1 MSDERLAFSERLRE
15 AMKVAGYEPR
25 PSLLV
30 AHFNSRYR
38 GASVTFQSASRW
50 LTGKS
55 IPEQDKLQVLAQL
68 YGVEPHALRFGGKR
82 LAEGKAGWA
91 EAMNAQDRAMVD
103 AFLHLPQPK
112 RKLVRELVAAL
123 SEAVGKG

>member
-1 MSDERLAFSERLRE
+1 MSDESKAFSVRLKD
-15 AMKVAGYEPR
+15 AMQAAGYEPR
-25 PSLLV
+25 PSQLV

-68 YGVEPHALRFGGKR
+68 YGVEPHVLRFGGKR
-82 LAEGKAGWA
+82 LGEGRASWSD
-91 EAMNAQDRAMVD
+91 AMNAQDRAMVD
-103 AFLHLPQPK
+103 AFLHLPMPQ

-123 SEAVGKG
+123 AAGVRS